1 MISGNIFW
9 APITIQR
16 YQKLPGFAAGGNNK
30 NWIIFPS
37 QRKPVTNT
45 KPSENID
52 SSVWRET
59 QKLRIY
65 FILNHISFIRG
76 NSS

>member
-1 MISGNIFW
+1 MISGHIFW
-9 APITIQR
+9 APITVQR
-16 YQKLPGFAAGGNNK
+16 YQKLPGFAAGGNHK

-52 SSVWRET
+52 SSV
-59 QKLRIY
+59 
-65 FILNHISFIRG
+65 
-76 NSS
+76 